1 VALSTGIMFARF
13 SRPTAKILF
22 SRSAVF
28 APYRGGLAFMFR
40 ITNARSNQIVE
51 LEAKVMLARFEAEN
65 GRAIRRFYPLTLE
78 RRKVAFFPLAW
89 TIVHPVD
96 EASPL
101 HGYTRERLIKEN
113 AEFLVLLTGF
123 DETFSQ
129 TVHTRSSYR
138 ADEVVW
144 NAKFGNLYNYSKD
157 GGEPLSIDISRL
169 HAIEPVE
176 TTAHNTTEN

>member
-1 VALSTGIMFARF
+1 
-13 SRPTAKILF
+13 
-22 SRSAVF
+22 
-28 APYRGGLAFMFR
+28 
-40 ITNARSNQIVE
+40 
-51 LEAKVMLARFEAEN
+51 
-65 GRAIRRFYPLTLE
+65 
-78 RRKVAFFPLAW
+78 
-89 TIVHPVD
+89 
-96 EASPL
+96 L